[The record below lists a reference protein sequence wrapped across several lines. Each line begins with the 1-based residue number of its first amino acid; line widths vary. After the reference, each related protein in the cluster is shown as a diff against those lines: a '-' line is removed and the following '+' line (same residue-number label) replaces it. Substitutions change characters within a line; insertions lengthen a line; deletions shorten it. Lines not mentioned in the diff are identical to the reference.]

1 MPKKIDLAE
10 RKEQIVKATFDVIHQ
25 YGFEKTTL
33 REIAKHAGLSLGS
46 VQYFFPKQKDIYS
59 FAMEVIFHRFEV
71 RMQQVV
77 HVEED
82 QDIFEAA
89 VRMGKQIVQI
99 HTEEGRIENDIWVKF
114 TLMASMNP
122 EYQDL
127 REEYRKINLNFAE
140 GILRILHQYGYISNV
155 DKIKEGAHALI
166 IFITGL
172 VFESVIYDYL
182 YDEEV
187 VENKVRDYLQSI
199 CD

>member
-10 RKEQIVKATFDVIHQ
+10 RKEQIVKATFDVIYQ

-46 VQYFFPKQKDIYS
+46 VQYFFPKQRDIYS

-77 HVEED
+77 DVEED

-140 GILRILHQYGYISNV
+140 RILRILHQHGYIRNAN
-155 DKIKEGAHALI
+155 KIKEEAHAFI

-182 YDEEV
+182 YDEELV
-187 VENKVRDYLQSI
+187 DNKVREYLKNI
-199 CD
+199 CY

>member
-10 RKEQIVKATFDVIHQ
+10 RKEQIVKATFDVIYQ

-46 VQYFFPKQKDIYS
+46 VQYFFPKQQDIYS
-59 FAMEVIFHRFEV
+59 FAMEVIFHRFEE

-77 HVEED
+77 HVDED

-140 GILRILHQYGYISNV
+140 GILRVLHQHGYITNV
-155 DKIKEGAHALI
+155 DTIKEGAHALI

-182 YDEEV
+182 YDEEI
-187 VENKVRDYLQSI
+187 VEEKVRKYLKNI
-199 CD
+199 CY

>member
-10 RKEQIVKATFDVIHQ
+10 RKEQIVKATFDVIYQ

-46 VQYFFPKQKDIYS
+46 VQYFFPKQQDIYS

-77 HVEED
+77 DVEED

-140 GILRILHQYGYISNV
+140 RILRILHQHGYIENA
-155 DKIKEGAHALI
+155 DKIKEEAHAFI

-187 VENKVRDYLQSI
+187 VDNKVREYLKSI
-199 CD
+199 CH